1 MIRDFRKYPLPSS
14 LPLPPFPPPAEAAN
28 GLSGQCPLITSPI
41 CTLIRSSVVVVVVVV
56 GEASPLHQLSRGGR
70 QYPLSLE
77 ELVTGLVLIYEWIAQ
92 IALRK
97 WTQSVFKHKTHQTY

>member
-1 MIRDFRKYPLPSS
+1 MQPNDQRFPEISS
-14 LPLPPFPPPAEAAN
+14 TLLLPPFPPPAEAAN

-41 CTLIRSSVVVVVVVV
+41 CTLIRSSVVVVV